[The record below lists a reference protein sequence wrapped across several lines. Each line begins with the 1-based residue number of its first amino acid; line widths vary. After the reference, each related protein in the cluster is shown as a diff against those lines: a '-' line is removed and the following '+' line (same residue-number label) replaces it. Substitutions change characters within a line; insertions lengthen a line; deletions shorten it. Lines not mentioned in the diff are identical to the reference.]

1 MGTEMKVQNKS
12 EHISTEARSEG
23 MEDNMKE
30 RITELEMRFMQQEN
44 TIQELN
50 DTVCRQELN
59 IERIVQELA
68 LLRDQLS
75 MIAPLAAGGP
85 DEEEPPPHY

>member
-1 MGTEMKVQNKS
+1 MKARLKSGQRTHEARTEGTED
-12 EHISTEARSEG
+12 T
-23 MEDNMKE
+23 MEE
-30 RITELEMRFMQQEN
+30 RINELEMRFMLQEN

-59 IERIVQELA
+59 IERIARELA

-75 MIAPLAAGGP
+75 MIAPLDAGGSG
-85 DEEEPPPHY
+85 EEEPPPHY

>member
-1 MGTEMKVQNKS
+1 
-12 EHISTEARSEG
+12 
-23 MEDNMKE
+23 MEE
-30 RITELEMRFMQQEN
+30 RITELEMRFMEQEN

-59 IERIVQELA
+59 LERIARELT

-75 MIAPLAAGGP
+75 MISPMGAGEPG
-85 DEEEPPPHY
+85 EEEPPPHY

>member
-1 MGTEMKVQNKS
+1 
-12 EHISTEARSEG
+12 
-23 MEDNMKE
+23 MKE

-59 IERIVQELA
+59 IVRIERELS

-75 MIAPLAAGGP
+75 VIAPIGVGEP
-85 DEEEPPPHY
+85 GEEEPPPHY